1 MFPGVEVVL
10 CYCSA
15 LVAALGIS
23 DIAIKEKQIAVCIN
37 F

>member
-1 MFPGVEVVL
+1 MVL

-23 DIAIKEKQIAVCIN
+23 DIAIKEKQIAVFIN
-37 F
+37 FSSP